1 MLVSTSQIIE
11 LYPVAVP
18 VLLAPTLLSATP
30 LTYRLPAVIL
40 LFLSM
45 TYPLVPFL
53 FSAFLNLRLFISHM
67 LLALIGL
74 FNSLFLFPWLA
85 GRQATYGV
93 LGVAAG
99 LLFSFF
105 LFGRTAE
112 LAAALNA
119 ELSENRSRRRLAR

>member
-74 FNSLFLFPWLA
+74 FADIFLIGPWTDRHQRFLCFLSLGHNNLFYR
-85 GRQATYGV
+85 G
-93 LGVAAG
+93 
-99 LLFSFF
+99 
-105 LFGRTAE
+105 
-112 LAAALNA
+112 
-119 ELSENRSRRRLAR
+119 